1 MSFGEIQSE
10 FGQDLSGF
18 MPLVNKNIDFRTDE
32 ALEKQIS
39 NSTIERDNHRQ
50 KEEFKQDFR
59 NDLLLN
65 GRQKQFSKGF
75 DRLHAWLSL
84 AYKYP
89 SQFGVDKYGKP
100 FIVKSLSNPHLD
112 KFAKLY
118 ALAGLIVIFQVFGDG
133 NHRTSSEFFKRNTG
147 RELTDEEK
155 NLIENFNRNYSWHG
169 IANNSYPPAVI
180 DEIVESLT
188 SKFIHMNRLRG
199 GKSTKKKIKSRKNK
213 TKKIK
218 SKKSKNKH
226 QKGGNKRKTCWDPNI
241 ISPVFF
247 GYPLKKQKI

>member
-1 MSFGEIQSE
+1 MSFEEFQSE

-32 ALEKQIS
+32 ALDKQIS
-39 NSTIERDNHRQ
+39 NGTIERDNHRQ
-50 KEEFKQDFR
+50 KEEFKQAFR
-59 NDLLLN
+59 NDLLAN
-65 GRQKQFSKGF
+65 DRQKQFSKGF

-100 FIVKSLSNPHLD
+100 FMVKSLSNPHLD

-147 RELTDEEK
+147 RELRDEEK
-155 NLIENFNRNYSWHG
+155 NLIEDFNRSYDWHR
-169 IANNSYPPAVI
+169 ISNNSYPPAII
-180 DEIVESLT
+180 DDIVDALV
-188 SKFIHMNRLRG
+188 SKFNHMNGLRG
-199 GKSTKKKIKSRKNK
+199 GKSKKKKIKRIKNR
-213 TKKIK
+213 TKKV
-218 SKKSKNKH
+218 KSKNNSKTK
-226 QKGGNKRKTCWDPNI
+226 QQRGKNKRKTCWDPNI

-247 GYPLKKQKI
+247 GYSLKKQK